1 MIIKLPSSEGRYLGY
16 EVSGTIGPDQ
26 ERLWIA
32 DMEAAL
38 EMHAKVCVLLV
49 LDPGAG
55 WGVTA
60 GVGDIKW
67 ALTHMSR
74 LEKVAVVTDEKVWQ
88 WLVAIDSQFAKLVGI
103 GEKHFDTD
111 DLDQAWQWLKSE
123 AL

>member
-1 MIIKLPSSEGRYLGY
+1 MIIKLPTSEGRYLGY

-55 WGVTA
+55 WGVNA
-60 GVGDIKW
+60 GIDDIKW
-67 ALTHMSR
+67 ILTHMSK
-74 LEKVAVVTDEKVWQ
+74 LDKIAVVTDEKIWK
-88 WLVAIDSQFAKLVGI
+88 WLIAVDSQFAKLVGI
-103 GEKHFDTD
+103 KEKNFPAGEI
-111 DLDQAWQWLKSE
+111 DQAWAWLKS
-123 AL
+123 

>member
-1 MIIKLPSSEGRYLGY
+1 MIIKLPASSGRYLGY
-16 EVSGTIGPDQ
+16 EISGTIGPDQ

-55 WGVTA
+55 WGARA

-67 ALTHMSR
+67 VLTHMSK
-74 LEKVAVVTDEKVWQ
+74 LDKIAFVTDEKVWQ
-88 WLVAIDSQFAKLVGI
+88 WLVTIDSQFARLAGI
-103 GEKHFDTD
+103 GEKNFKTD
-111 DLDQAWQWLKSE
+111 EIDQAWQWLKS
-123 AL
+123 